1 MKRVRAVTLIA
12 TLALLAGAVW
22 YLYNPPWA
30 GAVTS
35 GLRDWEVDPHGTRF
49 RWTNGHASF
58 FVPSAAAEMTLRMQS
73 VFPGAPVVVGIS
85 IDDRWLLDVRLSD
98 PTAWVTSTLPLPRR
112 STRRSFRRV
121 ELRVSRVVPPFNLG
135 VMVGEIGLR

>member
-1 MKRVRAVTLIA
+1 MTRAPAVARFAALM
-12 TLALLAGAVW
+12 LLAGTAW
-22 YLYNPPWA
+22 YFYNPPWA
-30 GAVTS
+30 GSVTS
-35 GLRDWEVDPHGTRF
+35 GMRNWEVDPHGTRF
-49 RWTNGHASF
+49 RWTDGHASF
-58 FVPSAAAEMTLRMQS
+58 FVPSTAVEMTLRMQS
-73 VFPGAPVVVGIS
+73 VFPGAPVVVGVS
-85 IDDRWLLDVRLSD
+85 VDDRWLLDVRLID